1 MFGTRTFCQ
10 ISRYPVYSQVTI
22 EDKEEVFKRRVKSL
36 RVDEDLEPA
45 EKSSRKNLVM
55 IVLRIEL
62 RLR

>member
-1 MFGTRTFCQ
+1 M
-10 ISRYPVYSQVTI
+10 

-36 RVDEDLEPA
+36 RVDEDLEKA
-45 EKSSRKNLVM
+45 EKTSRKNLVM